1 MKSMLISSLFLL
13 FPGTITTKLYT
24 GNINE
29 DKKTSETVATLQE
42 IGNKINNPQGLQ
54 SIKNKISNIDSSLVV
69 IKVLHIG
76 DSHLKA
82 GYFSQP
88 FMEKLNTYY
97 LQKFNGSVFF
107 NFQTF
112 CKVGTKYSDY
122 NELAELDNQLLSEKY
137 DLVVV
142 SLGTNDAF
150 SGSARTGF
158 YGKVDHLV
166 NKIKTLSPQAAIML
180 TTPPDGLK
188 KNKSGQYLA
197 LPDLENVV
205 NTIVKYADDHAIA
218 YWNLHRIMG
227 GNYSINSWYQRKL
240 AAADRVHFTAKGYNL
255 FADWLFEAFCTSLE
269 NKPPNAIDL

>member
-1 MKSMLISSLFLL
+1 M
-13 FPGTITTKLYT
+13 YT

-29 DKKTSETVATLQE
+29 DKNFSETVATSQE

-54 SIKNKISNIDSSLVV
+54 SIKNKIANIDSSLVV

-76 DSHLKA
+76 DSHLKS

-218 YWNLHRIMG
+218 CWNLHRIMG
-227 GNYSINSWYQRKL
+227 AVIQSIAGTSESLLRLTGYILPPKDTTYL
-240 AAADRVHFTAKGYNL
+240 PTGCLKHFVLLWKINHLTLLIYNL
-255 FADWLFEAFCTSLE
+255 
-269 NKPPNAIDL
+269 